1 MSKNFTHCMKQ
12 REAKKRGHSLTK
24 VLNDITYDNL
34 KHRDSGIANSNLKL
48 WKVNPDD
55 LA

>member
-1 MSKNFTHCMKQ
+1 MKQ
-12 REAKKRGHSLTK
+12 TEDKEESFPDK
-24 VLNDITYDNL
+24 ITYDNL
-34 KHRDSGIANSNLKL
+34 KHRDSGTANSNLKL